1 MHFKLLIPTLVYL
14 ANLSF
19 SYKVHNMGRT
29 YPPPK
34 GLGDGLG
41 GSIDKGG
48 KKTLVTVE
56 TTVEGVL
63 IKVEK
68 KSISY
73 SGDGRGGGIDKGGDR

>member
-1 MHFKLLIPTLVYL
+1 
-14 ANLSF
+14 
-19 SYKVHNMGRT
+19 MGRT